1 MTTPATPAS
10 GSNASEQTAGFL
22 AVLSIV
28 GSALGLV
35 YQPVKVLPFAFLIA
49 LIATGMAPR
58 DSKLPLVAIAFG
70 AICFVGGLTIAVTT
84 NHALY

>member
-10 GSNASEQTAGFL
+10 GSSASELTADFL
-22 AVLSIV
+22 SVLSIV

-49 LIATGMAPR
+49 LIATAMARR
-58 DSKLPLVAIAFG
+58 DSKLPLAAIAFG

-84 NHALY
+84 NHPLY

>member
-10 GSNASEQTAGFL
+10 GSNSSELTAGFL
-22 AVLSIV
+22 SVLSMV

-49 LIATGMAPR
+49 LIATAIAPR

-70 AICFVGGLTIAVTT
+70 TVCFVAGLTIAVTT